1 MRPNPN
7 RCFAIVAAC
16 MACLWSVAVG
26 CMDGQPDRIA
36 IVGTVT
42 LDGEP
47 VQDATL
53 ILTPK
58 GAAGRAAAVAI
69 VGGQFALPQTQGV
82 IAGDYRI
89 QINPN
94 GPDFEDLVASGSTQA
109 IRKPKIPA
117 RFQRVGALE
126 ACISPVSPHRLELI
140 LSTRHP

>member
-1 MRPNPN
+1 MRSNPN
-7 RCFAIVAAC
+7 RSFATVVAC
-16 MACLWSVAVG
+16 IACLWSVALG
-26 CMDGQPDRIA
+26 CMDSQPERIA
-36 IVGTVT
+36 VVGTMT

-58 GAAGRAAAVAI
+58 SPGGRAAAVAI
-69 VGGQFALPQTQGV
+69 VEGEFALPQTQGV

-94 GPDFEDLVASGSTQA
+94 GPDFEVIAASGSAQT

-117 RFQRVGALE
+117 RFQRVGELE